1 MLSKFAR
8 KCNKLK
14 GLHKMLDVKMV
25 RVIALAV
32 LCVGLIACAS
42 QSAPKSMGPDERAE
56 LTRRVTERW
65 QAMEVKDFAKT
76 YDYTTPNYREVF
88 SKALYL
94 NKFSYS
100 VDWEL
105 TAIEVVNYDAQ
116 AAVAS
121 VVVRVMSKP
130 AKQTLSASI
139 FGATPITLN
148 ESWIFVEGQW
158 WHNAK
163 G

>member
-1 MLSKFAR
+1 MLDLRIVRFMALAMLS
-8 KCNKLK
+8 
-14 GLHKMLDVKMV
+14 
-25 RVIALAV
+25 
-32 LCVGLIACAS
+32 VGLIACAS
-42 QSAPKSMGPDERAE
+42 QSAPKSMGPEERAA
-56 LTRRVTERW
+56 LTSRVTERW
-65 QAMEVKDFAKT
+65 QAMEAKDFAKT
-76 YDYTTPNYREVF
+76 YDYSTPNYREVF

-105 TAIEVVNYDAQ
+105 TGVDIVNYDAR

-121 VVVRVMSKP
+121 VAVRVMSKP

-148 ESWIFVEGQW
+148 ESWIFVDGEW
-158 WHNAK
+158 WHNARE
-163 G
+163 